1 MAERRL
7 QVQELQQVAQSSVR
21 PTARP
26 VDTYVRPADP
36 QTQASELSQFMAA
49 IAPAIQADADERR
62 KERLVRERK
71 IQEGI
76 YKNQLNQ
83 ATQSR
88 IELLSQA
95 NQHYKANKE
104 EYLALQDDEDGLAV
118 DKVKARRRTYFDGYI
133 NELKRTGTD
142 EVIIQALENDLL
154 THDALWIANTYAAD
168 KGDRNREEIG
178 NKLTTATVG
187 ILDSGLD
194 ADSQVVDIDE
204 LFQNHVDANGGDY
217 RTALDSMW
225 DLAVSRA
232 GTQASN
238 ALVEWLKSPM
248 SSPEGQPPQWE
259 VGRRA
264 KQRAQIE
271 KAAQVQSNA
280 GKAAMKKQAISN
292 DLAQRAT
299 DVYLNGEVGA
309 AMVGQDIIVQDENGN
324 TYTTKHQAGDFVP
337 IIEALYN
344 EEMQRIAAM
353 STDDEDGEIGEATRQ
368 ELIVDANRR
377 RFAFYHNNNIT
388 PPNIQRAVSNGKRFL
403 QQGDMTN
410 PEYLAAAEEMYELLN
425 GAEQY
430 ANGQVAVNLKGDDAT
445 RFRHL
450 QVLINAGFDFPDA
463 LSRVQGALLD
473 DTKITVTDDD
483 ARQALDNNWLPWLSK
498 DANAKNIRIMTDE
511 ANRLANA
518 LIQTTDTISPDDAK
532 KLALEKVS
540 LDYKGIKN
548 TDGSVSLVR
557 IESNAMADPLTI
569 ENLESGLKELQGDK
583 DIRGFIN
590 TQLGVEDRTVV
601 TNTLTVAGLEQVA
614 GFELSVRNTGNP
626 NQLQIV
632 ATPSGEGLEGTQAM
646 VVTTVSIWDF
656 NNNRLNAIKEQ
667 VLRQYNTAKNA
678 GLLPDENTSTT
689 PSLNT
694 GGAAGES
701 STETAVANAATQAAT
716 AIAGDPSMDET
727 VGNIATLASELDDDA
742 IQQLAETAV
751 DMPEDMDVS
760 VLEDAQVS
768 QDDVEPVSPP
778 NLSAGSK
785 VVLTGNTQESAVETL
800 KAQEGFRST
809 PYDDMGKDSVGY
821 GFQIESLEPD
831 ELALIK
837 DVNNVQPDEAEAVL
851 RLKTQKS
858 ETWWTGEVENFST
871 LPEETQVAAI
881 SMGYQLGLP
890 NLTTEWPKFMDA
902 MKRAGEAG
910 ADSWERTEALLEAQF
925 HMLYNEAKDGTIKA
939 TKWAGQTADR
949 AMENAEALAS
959 GAWNW
964 FTQKTGEAW
973 DGAVSMVKD
982 IDEARQQVG
991 VALIPAHFRMFAQDI
1006 TGVRADQIRTEDF
1019 FQDDE
1024 LEAMRYLVIGQMAG
1038 GAKSGAVE
1046 YKNYDKGVAD
1056 VSWKG
1061 NVDPLSLGDAQGAVK
1076 KTLGQFSWRLND
1088 KGEIIITDQYNFNDA
1103 KKYREMY
1110 PSQAERLAHLTA
1122 LAGLVATDE
1131 MSAYGWLRRVGAL
1144 YGSAE
1149 GEGAKF
1155 EINLGKP

>member
-194 ADSQVVDIDE
+194 SISQFEDIDE
-204 LFQNHVDANGGDY
+204 VFRNHVNANGGDY

-238 ALVEWLKSPM
+238 ALVDWLKSPF
-248 SSPEGQPPQWE
+248 SSPQGQPPQWE
-259 VGRRA
+259 VGKRA

-271 KAAQVQSNA
+271 KAQQIQANA
-280 GKAAMKKQAISN
+280 GRTALKKQATAT
-292 DLAQRAT
+292 DLAERAS
-299 DVYLNGEVGA
+299 DVYTNGNVGS
-309 AMVGQDIIVQDENGN
+309 AMVGQDVFVTDENGN
-324 TYTTKHQAGDFVP
+324 SYAVRHQAQDYVP
-337 IIEALYN
+337 VIEQLYQ
-344 EEMQRIAAM
+344 EDVARIMASDADVDVKEAM
-353 STDDEDGEIGEATRQ
+353 
-368 ELIVDANRR
+368 IVDANRR
-377 RFAFYHNNNIT
+377 KYAFFNDNNLA
-388 PPNIQRAVSNGKRFL
+388 PPEVRNAVSNGKRFL
-403 QQGDMTN
+403 TQGDLTDPQN
-410 PEYLAAAEEMYELLN
+410 LERAEEMFSVLN
-425 GAEQY
+425 AADKY
-430 ANGQVAVNLKGDDAT
+430 SNGMVAIALKGEDAT

-450 QVLINAGFDFPDA
+450 QVLVDAGYEFSEA
-463 LSRVQGALLD
+463 LSKVQGVLLD
-473 DTKITVTDDD
+473 DTKVTVTDDD
-483 ARQALDNNWLPWLSK
+483 SKSALGSWLIPDWTGWDK
-498 DANAKNIRIMTDE
+498 DTNAKNLRIMTDE

-518 LIQTTDTISPDDAK
+518 LLQTDENMTADEAK
-532 KLALEKVS
+532 RIALEQTSK
-540 LDYKGIKN
+540 DYQGVTN

-557 IESNAMADPLTI
+557 IESNALKSTVNVNQISESLVELKNDPEIQKYVNQELSLSGANM
-569 ENLESGLKELQGDK
+569 NL
-583 DIRGFIN
+583 F
-590 TQLGVEDRTVV
+590 GVEY
-601 TNTLTVAGLEQVA
+601 
-614 GFELSVRNTGNP
+614 GFELSISNAGNP
-626 NQLQIV
+626 NQLYIY
-632 ATPSGEGLEGTQAM
+632 AEPASGEEGTGTSTQRILL
-646 VVTTVSIWDF
+646 TTVNIWDF
-656 NNNRLNAIKEQ
+656 NNNRIDSIKDQ
-667 VLRQYNTAKNA
+667 VIRQHTEAKQS
-678 GLLPDENTSTT
+678 GLLPDENTSAT

-701 STETAVANAATQAAT
+701 STEAAVAQAATQAAT
-716 AIAGDPSMDET
+716 AIAGDPAFDET
-727 VGNIATLASELDDDA
+727 VSQLPDRQEILDTIVQNVDAAIA
-742 IQQLAETAV
+742 AEQEVT
-751 DMPEDMDVS
+751 
-760 VLEDAQVS
+760 Q
-768 QDDVEPVSPP
+768 P

-785 VVLTGNTQESAVETL
+785 VVLTGDTSESIVQTL
-800 KAQEGFRST
+800 KGQEGFSST
-809 PYDDMGKDSVGY
+809 QYPDADTVSVGH
-821 GFQIESLEPD
+821 GFKVSDLEPD

-837 DVNNVQPDEAEAVL
+837 DVNNISEPEADAVL
-851 RLKTQKS
+851 RLKAQKH
-858 ETWWTGEVENFST
+858 ETWWTGEVENFTT
-871 LPEETQVAAI
+871 LPEETQVAAV
-881 SMGYQLGLP
+881 SMAYQLGRDNLP
-890 NLTTEWPKFMDA
+890 TEWPKFMDA
-902 MKRAGEAG
+902 MKRAGAAAE
-910 ADSWERTEALLEAQF
+910 DSWERTEALLEAQF

-1038 GAKSGAVE
+1038 GKESGAIE

-1103 KKYREMY
+1103 EKYRKMY

>member
-95 NQHYKANKE
+95 NQHYKSNKE

-133 NELKRTGTD
+133 NELKRSGTD

-194 ADSQVVDIDE
+194 NISQVEDIDE
-204 LFQNHVDANGGDY
+204 LFRNHVDANGGDY

-225 DLAVSRA
+225 DLAISRA
-232 GTQASN
+232 GTQANN
-238 ALVEWLKSPM
+238 ALVDWLKSPF
-248 SSPEGQPPQWE
+248 SSPQGQPPQWE

-271 KAAQVQSNA
+271 KAEQVQANA
-280 GKAAMKKQAISN
+280 GRTALKKQATAT
-292 DLAQRAT
+292 DLAERAS
-299 DVYLNGEVGA
+299 DVYTNGNVGS
-309 AMVGQDIIVQDENGN
+309 AMVGQDVFVTDENGN
-324 TYTTKHQAGDFVP
+324 SYAVRHQAQDFVP
-337 IIEALYN
+337 VIEQLYQ
-344 EEMQRIAAM
+344 EDVARIMASDADVDVKEAM
-353 STDDEDGEIGEATRQ
+353 
-368 ELIVDANRR
+368 LVDANRR
-377 RFAFYHNNNIT
+377 KYAFFHDNNLA
-388 PPNIQRAVSNGKRFL
+388 PPEVRNAVSNGKRFL
-403 QQGDMTN
+403 TQGDLTN
-410 PEYLAAAEEMYELLN
+410 PQNLER
-425 GAEQY
+425 AEQMFSVLNAADEY
-430 ANGQVAVNLKGDDAT
+430 ADGMVGIALKGEDVT

-450 QVLINAGFDFPDA
+450 QVLVNSGREFSEA
-463 LSRVQGALLD
+463 LGMVQGVLLD
-473 DTKITVTDDD
+473 DTKVTVSDDD
-483 ARQALDNNWLPWLSK
+483 SRQALDNNWLPWLSQ

-518 LIQTTDTISPDDAK
+518 LLQTDEDMTAEEAK
-532 KLALEKVS
+532 KIALEQTS
-540 LDYKGIKN
+540 RDYKGIKN

-557 IESNAMADPLTI
+557 VESNALKSAVNVEQIEQGLTDLRNDPEIQKFVNQQLS
-569 ENLESGLKELQGDK
+569 LSGANFELFG
-583 DIRGFIN
+583 
-590 TQLGVEDRTVV
+590 TSY
-601 TNTLTVAGLEQVA
+601 
-614 GFELSVRNTGNP
+614 GFELSVGNTGNP
-626 NQLQIV
+626 NQLYV
-632 ATPSGEGLEGTQAM
+632 YAEPATGEEGAGDANQRILL
-646 VVTTVSIWDF
+646 TTVNIWDF
-656 NNNRLNAIKEQ
+656 NNNRIDGIKDQ
-667 VLRQYNTAKNA
+667 VIRQYTQAKQS

-727 VGNIATLASELDDDA
+727 VGNIAALASELDDDA

-785 VVLTGNTQESAVETL
+785 VVLTGDTQESAVETL
-800 KAQEGFRST
+800 KAQEGFSST

-890 NLTTEWPKFMDA
+890 NLTEEWPKFMDA

-1024 LEAMRYLVIGQMAG
+1024 LEAMRGLVLSQITG

-1061 NVDPLSLGDAQGAVK
+1061 NVDPLSLSDAQGAVK

-1088 KGEIIITDQYNFNDA
+1088 KGEIIVTDQYNFNDA
-1103 KKYREMY
+1103 EKYRKMY

>member
-49 IAPAIQADADERR
+49 IAPAIQADAEERR

-118 DKVKARRRTYFDGYI
+118 DKVKARRKTYFDGYI
-133 NELKRTGTD
+133 NELKRSGTD

-194 ADSQVVDIDE
+194 NISQVEDIDE
-204 LFQNHVDANGGDY
+204 LFRNHVDANGGDY

-232 GTQASN
+232 GTQANN
-238 ALVEWLKSPM
+238 ALVDWLKSPF
-248 SSPEGQPPQWE
+248 SSPQGQPPQWE
-259 VGRRA
+259 VGKRA

-271 KAAQVQSNA
+271 KAQQVQANA
-280 GKAAMKKQAISN
+280 GRTALKKQATAN
-292 DLAQRAT
+292 DLAERAS
-299 DVYLNGEVGA
+299 DVYTNGNVGS
-309 AMVGQDIIVQDENGN
+309 AMVGQDVFVTDENGN
-324 TYTTKHQAGDFVP
+324 TYAVRHQAQDFVP
-337 IIEALYN
+337 VIEQLYQ
-344 EEMQRIAAM
+344 EDVARIMASDAEVDVKEAM
-353 STDDEDGEIGEATRQ
+353 
-368 ELIVDANRR
+368 IVDANRR
-377 RFAFYHNNNIT
+377 KYAFFHDNNLA
-388 PPNIQRAVSNGKRFL
+388 PPEVRNAVSNGKRFL
-403 QQGDMTN
+403 TQGDLTDPQN
-410 PEYLAAAEEMYELLN
+410 LERAEEMFSVLN
-425 GAEQY
+425 AADEY
-430 ANGQVAVNLKGDDAT
+430 ADGMVGIALKGEDVT

-450 QVLINAGFDFPDA
+450 QVLVNSGREFSEA
-463 LSRVQGALLD
+463 LGMVQGVLLD
-473 DTKITVTDDD
+473 DTKVTVSDDD
-483 ARQALDNNWLPWLSK
+483 SRQALDNNWLPWLSQ

-518 LIQTTDTISPDDAK
+518 LLQTDEDMTAEEAK
-532 KLALEKVS
+532 KIALEQTSK
-540 LDYKGIKN
+540 DYKGIKN

-557 IESNAMADPLTI
+557 VESNALKSAVNVEQIEQGLTDLKNDPEIQKFVNQQLS
-569 ENLESGLKELQGDK
+569 LSGANFDLFGTS
-583 DIRGFIN
+583 F
-590 TQLGVEDRTVV
+590 
-601 TNTLTVAGLEQVA
+601 
-614 GFELSVRNTGNP
+614 GFELSVGNTGNP
-626 NQLQIV
+626 NQLYV
-632 ATPSGEGLEGTQAM
+632 YAEPAAGEEGAGDANQRILL
-646 VVTTVSIWDF
+646 TTVNIWDF
-656 NNNRLNAIKEQ
+656 NNNRIDGIKDQ
-667 VLRQYNTAKNA
+667 VIKQHTQAKEA
-678 GLLPDENTSTT
+678 GLLPDANTSST

-701 STETAVANAATQAAT
+701 STEAAVANAATQAAT
-716 AIAGDPSMDET
+716 AIAGDPAFDET
-727 VGNIATLASELDDDA
+727 VSQLPDRQEVLDTIVQNVDAAIA
-742 IQQLAETAV
+742 AEQEVT
-751 DMPEDMDVS
+751 
-760 VLEDAQVS
+760 Q
-768 QDDVEPVSPP
+768 P

-890 NLTTEWPKFMDA
+890 NLTEEWPKFMDA

-1038 GAKSGAVE
+1038 GKKSGAIE

-1061 NVDPLSLGDAQGAVK
+1061 NVDPLSLTDAQGAVK
-1076 KTLGQFSWRLND
+1076 KTLGQFNWRLND

>member
-26 VDTYVRPADP
+26 VDTYVKPADP

-168 KGDRNREEIG
+168 KGERNQEEIG

-194 ADSQVVDIDE
+194 TDSQVVDIDE

-225 DLAVSRA
+225 GLAVSRA

-238 ALVEWLKSPM
+238 ALVDWLKSPM

-271 KAAQVQSNA
+271 KAQQVQANA

-309 AMVGQDIIVQDENGN
+309 AMVGQEIVVQDEDGN

-344 EEMQRIAAM
+344 EEIQRIAAM

-403 QQGDMTN
+403 QQGDLTDPTN
-410 PEYLAAAEEMYELLN
+410 LAAAEEMYELLN

-430 ANGQVAVNLKGDDAT
+430 ANGQVAVNLKGEDAT

-463 LSRVQGALLD
+463 LSRVQGTLYD

-518 LIQTTDTISPDDAK
+518 LLQTTDTISPDDAK
-532 KLALEKVS
+532 AMALEKVS

-557 IESNAMADPLTI
+557 IESNALASPPNI
-569 ENLESGLKELQGDK
+569 ENIESSLKDLQNDK

-601 TNTLTVAGLEQVA
+601 TNTLTVAGLERVA
-614 GFELSVRNTGNP
+614 GFELSVRNAGNP
-626 NQLQIV
+626 NQLQII

-656 NNNRLNAIKEQ
+656 NNNRLNGIKDQ
-667 VLRQYNTAKNA
+667 VLRQYNAAKNA
-678 GLLPDENTSTT
+678 GQLPDENTSAT

-694 GGAAGES
+694 GGAASES
-701 STETAVANAATQAAT
+701 STESAVAQAATQAAT
-716 AIAGDPSMDET
+716 AIAGDPAFDET
-727 VGNIATLASELDDDA
+727 VSQLPDRQEVLDTIVQNVDAAIA
-742 IQQLAETAV
+742 AEQEVT
-751 DMPEDMDVS
+751 
-760 VLEDAQVS
+760 Q
-768 QDDVEPVSPP
+768 P

-785 VVLTGNTQESAVETL
+785 VVITGDTSESIVQTL
-800 KAQEGFRST
+800 KGQEGFSST
-809 PYDDMGKDSVGY
+809 QYPDADTVSVGH
-821 GFQIESLEPD
+821 GFKVSDLEPD

-837 DVNNVQPDEAEAVL
+837 DVNNISEPEADAVL
-851 RLKTQKS
+851 RLKAQKH
-858 ETWWTGEVENFST
+858 ETWWTGEVENFTT
-871 LPEETQVAAI
+871 LPEETQVAAV
-881 SMGYQLGLP
+881 SMAYQLGRDNLP
-890 NLTTEWPKFMDA
+890 TEWPKFMDA
-902 MKRAGEAG
+902 MKRAGAAAE
-910 ADSWERTEALLEAQF
+910 DSWERTEALLEAQF

-939 TKWAGQTADR
+939 TKWAGQTAER

-1103 KKYREMY
+1103 EKYRKMY

>member
-7 QVQELQQVAQSSVR
+7 QVQELQQAAQSSVR

-26 VDTYVRPADP
+26 VDTYVRPAAP
-36 QTQASELSQFMAA
+36 QTQASELSQFVAA

-95 NQHYKANKE
+95 NMHYKANKE
-104 EYLALQDDEDGLAV
+104 DYLALEDDEEGLAV
-118 DKVKARRRTYFDGYI
+118 DKVKARRKTYFDGYI
-133 NELKRTGTD
+133 NEMKRTGVD

-154 THDALWIANTYAAD
+154 THDALWVANTYAAD
-168 KGDRNREEIG
+168 KFDRNKETID
-178 NKLTTATVG
+178 NKLTTAAVG

-194 ADSQVVDIDE
+194 ADSQVVDINE
-204 LFQNHVDANGGDY
+204 MFMNHVDANGGDF
-217 RTALDSMW
+217 RTALDKMW
-225 DLAVSRA
+225 ELAVNRA
-232 GTQASN
+232 GTNADN

-248 SSPEGQPPQWE
+248 SSPEGQPPQWQ
-259 VGRRA
+259 VGSRA

-271 KAAQVQSNA
+271 KAALVQANA
-280 GKAAMKKQAISN
+280 GKTAMKNQAISN

-299 DVYLNGEVGA
+299 DIYLNGEVGA
-309 AMVGQDIIVQDENGN
+309 GMIGQDVIVKDENGN

-344 EEMQRIAAM
+344 EEIQRIAAIN
-353 STDDEDGEIGEATRQ
+353 TDDEDGEMGEATKA
-368 ELIVDANRR
+368 ELLVDANRR

-403 QQGDMTN
+403 QQGDLTN
-410 PEYLAAAEEMYELLN
+410 PENLAAAEEMYTLLD
-425 GAEQY
+425 GAEKY

-450 QVLINAGFDFPDA
+450 QVLIGAGFDFQDA
-463 LSRVQGALLD
+463 MSRVQGTLYD
-473 DTKITVTDDD
+473 DTKITVTDEDS
-483 ARQALDNNWLPWLSK
+483 RQALDNNWLPWLSK

-557 IESNAMADPLTI
+557 IESNALASPLTI
-569 ENLESGLKELQGDK
+569 ENLENGLEELQDDK
-583 DIRGFIN
+583 DIRAFIN

-601 TNTLTVAGLEQVA
+601 TNTMTVAGLEQVA

-632 ATPSGEGLEGTQAM
+632 ATPSGEGLEGTQSL

-656 NNNRLNAIKEQ
+656 NNNRLNAIKDQ
-667 VLRQYNTAKNA
+667 VLRDYNTAKTS
-678 GLLPDENTSTT
+678 GLLPDENTSST

-701 STETAVANAATQAAT
+701 ADES
-716 AIAGDPSMDET
+716 AIADVAGK
-727 VGNIATLASELDDDA
+727 VGQAVLTDDDTEREQILSTIVQNAEQSIASEQLDDVVEAVESVADDDVVDDTD
-742 IQQLAETAV
+742 ITA
-751 DMPEDMDVS
+751 
-760 VLEDAQVS
+760 
-768 QDDVEPVSPP
+768 DDVETISMP

-785 VVLTGNTQESAVETL
+785 VVITGDTQTSAVETL
-800 KAQEGFRST
+800 KAQEGFSST
-809 PYDDMGKDSVGY
+809 PYDDMGQDSVGY
-821 GFQIESLEPD
+821 GFQIASLEPD
-831 ELALIK
+831 ERALIK
-837 DVNNVQPDEAEAVL
+837 DINNVTQDEADAVL
-851 RLKTQKS
+851 RLKAQKA

-890 NLTTEWPKFMDA
+890 NLTEEWPKFMDA

-925 HMLYNEAKDGTIKA
+925 HMLYNEAKDGTIRA
-939 TKWAGQTADR
+939 TEWAGQTANR

-982 IDEARQQVG
+982 LDEARQEVG

-1038 GAKSGAVE
+1038 GAKSGAIE

-1056 VSWKG
+1056 VTWKG
-1061 NVDPLSLGDAQGAVK
+1061 NVDPLSLTDAQGAVK
-1076 KTLGQFSWRLND
+1076 KTLGQFNWRLND

>member
-7 QVQELQQVAQSSVR
+7 QVQELQQAAQSSVR

-26 VDTYVRPADP
+26 VDTYVRPAAP
-36 QTQASELSQFMAA
+36 QTQASELSQFVAA

-95 NQHYKANKE
+95 NMHYKANKE
-104 EYLALQDDEDGLAV
+104 EYLALEDDEEGLAV
-118 DKVKARRRTYFDGYI
+118 DKVKARRKTYFDGYI
-133 NELKRTGTD
+133 NEMKRTGVD

-154 THDALWIANTYAAD
+154 THDALWVANTYAAD
-168 KGDRNREEIG
+168 KFDRNKETID
-178 NKLTTATVG
+178 NKLTTAAVG

-194 ADSQVVDIDE
+194 ADSQVIDINE
-204 LFQNHVDANGGDY
+204 MFMNHVDANGGDF
-217 RTALDSMW
+217 RTALDKMW
-225 DLAVSRA
+225 ELAVTRA
-232 GTQASN
+232 GTNADN

-248 SSPEGQPPQWE
+248 SSPEGQPAQWE
-259 VGRRA
+259 VGSRA

-271 KAAQVQSNA
+271 KAALVQANA
-280 GKAAMKKQAISN
+280 GRTSMKKAAVAD
-292 DLAQRAT
+292 DLANRAA
-299 DVYLNGEVGA
+299 DVYINGNVGS
-309 AMVGQDIIVQDENGN
+309 AMVGQDVFVTDEQGN
-324 TYTTKHQAGDFVP
+324 QYAVKHQASDFVP
-337 IIEALYN
+337 VIEQLYQ
-344 EEMQRIAAM
+344 EDVARIMASDADTDTKEAM
-353 STDDEDGEIGEATRQ
+353 
-368 ELIVDANRR
+368 IVDANRR
-377 RFAFYHNNNIT
+377 KYAFFHDNNLA
-388 PPNIQRAVSNGKRFL
+388 PPEVRNAVSNGKRFL
-403 QQGDMTN
+403 TQGDLTD
-410 PEYLAAAEEMYELLN
+410 PENLKRAEEMYSVLN
-425 GAEQY
+425 AADEY
-430 ANGQVAVNLKGDDAT
+430 ADGMVGIALKGDDVT

-450 QVLINAGFDFPDA
+450 QVLVNSGRDFSEA
-463 LSRVQGALLD
+463 LGMVQGVLLD
-473 DTKITVTDDD
+473 DTKVTVSDDD
-483 ARQALDNNWLPWLSK
+483 SRQALDNNWLPWLSQ

-518 LIQTTDTISPDDAK
+518 LLQTDEDMTAEEAK
-532 KLALEKVS
+532 KIALEQTSK
-540 LDYKGIKN
+540 DYKGIKN

-557 IESNAMADPLTI
+557 VESNALKSAVNVEQI
-569 ENLESGLKELQGDK
+569 EQ
-583 DIRGFIN
+583 
-590 TQLGVEDRTVV
+590 
-601 TNTLTVAGLEQVA
+601 GLEDLKLDPDIQKFVNQQLSLSGA
-614 GFELSVRNTGNP
+614 NFELFGASYGYELSVGNTGNP
-626 NQLQIV
+626 NQLYIFAEPASAEKGAGDPNQRI
-632 ATPSGEGLEGTQAM
+632 LL
-646 VVTTVSIWDF
+646 TTVNIWDF
-656 NNNRLNAIKEQ
+656 NKNRIDGIKDQ
-667 VLRQYNTAKNA
+667 VVKQYSDAKTS
-678 GLLPDENTSTT
+678 GLLPDENTSST

-694 GGAAGES
+694 GGAAGEGS
-701 STETAVANAATQAAT
+701 LDAAVA
-716 AIAGDPSMDET
+716 ST
-727 VGNIATLASELDDDA
+727 VGKVGQAVLTDDDTEREQILNTIIQNAEQSIAAEQLDDVVEAVESVADEDVVDDTD
-742 IQQLAETAV
+742 ITA
-751 DMPEDMDVS
+751 
-760 VLEDAQVS
+760 
-768 QDDVEPVSPP
+768 DDVETISMP

-785 VVLTGNTQESAVETL
+785 VVITGDTSESIVQTL
-800 KAQEGFRST
+800 KSQEGFSST
-809 PYDDMGKDSVGY
+809 QYPDADTVSVGH
-821 GFQIESLEPD
+821 GFKVSDLEPD

-837 DVNNVQPDEAEAVL
+837 DVNNISEPEADAVL
-851 RLKTQKS
+851 RLKAQKH
-858 ETWWTGEVENFST
+858 EMWWTGEVENFTT
-871 LPEETQVAAI
+871 LPEETQVAAV
-881 SMGYQLGLP
+881 SMAYQLGRDNLP
-890 NLTTEWPKFMDA
+890 TEWPKFMDA
-902 MKRAGEAG
+902 MKRAGAAAE
-910 ADSWERTEALLEAQF
+910 DSWERTEALLEAQF

-939 TKWAGQTADR
+939 TKWAGQTANR
-949 AMENAEALAS
+949 AMENAKALAS

-1019 FQDDE
+1019 FQEDE

-1038 GAKSGAVE
+1038 GATSGAVE

-1076 KTLGQFSWRLND
+1076 KTLGQFTWKLND